1 MSSDR
6 QTDTFTLY
14 EFFRVMVF
22 ILVIVFDDF
31 VTTQP
36 VVRSVAGW
44 AAEKSR
50 CIESFLFGWVD
61 AISITK
67 FLYKSVFSFK
77 NLYHFCIS
85 VSDLKILYNTD
96 FSVYLASLPG
106 TTENPKERYK
116 KKSVYW

>member
-1 MSSDR
+1 M
-6 QTDTFTLY
+6 
-14 EFFRVMVF
+14 F

-96 FSVYLASLPG
+96 FSVYLASLHSTAAMPMLNTPIG
-106 TTENPKERYK
+106 ASGRCQILKLLYRIK
-116 KKSVYW
+116 M